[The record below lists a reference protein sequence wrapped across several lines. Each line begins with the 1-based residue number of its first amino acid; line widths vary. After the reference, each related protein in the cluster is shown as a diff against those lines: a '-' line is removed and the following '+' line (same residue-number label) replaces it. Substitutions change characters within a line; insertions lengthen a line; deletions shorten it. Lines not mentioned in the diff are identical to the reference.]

1 MSKGFLR
8 TNSFCLNNNHHT
20 ARYVLILFPLYK
32 WGYWG
37 TEKLRNIPKVTQLRN
52 DRAGIQAFALKGLCS
67 EAGVITQHSHPS
79 PTLSF
84 SGAHN
89 SPPAVTLLSGQYHLQ
104 PVFPPRL
111 DQRLGGG
118 ESAALWQERES
129 EVCAPPEQ
137 SCILVFRSWKYQHT
151 NHLFYLFKHLK
162 N

>member
-1 MSKGFLR
+1 MLEQQPPHCKVCTNIISTVQMRILGHREVKEHSKG
-8 TNSFCLNNNHHT
+8 HT
-20 ARYVLILFPLYK
+20 AKKRQSWNSSLCF
-32 WGYWG
+32 
-37 TEKLRNIPKVTQLRN
+37 E
-52 DRAGIQAFALKGLCS
+52 RATVLCS

-137 SCILVFRSWKYQHT
+137 SCILVFRS
-151 NHLFYLFKHLK
+151 
-162 N
+162 